1 MAVAPAWL
9 VHLMATSEDNLELAL
24 GGARGFMQE
33 AEQAL
38 TLRDY
43 PAALSAMEQV
53 HAHLEW
59 AEEVITTRQRASR
72 RKS

>member
-24 GGARGFMQE
+24 GGARGFLRDAQE
-33 AEQAL
+33 AFL
-38 TLRDY
+38 IRDY